1 MVHFS
6 HEGRVK
12 NRELASSQRNTE
24 SVILYVFWSKFICDF
39 VNTMTIDETI
49 YYIIEII
56 ILCHMYF

>member
-12 NRELASSQRNTE
+12 NRELASSQRNIE
-24 SVILYVFWSKFICDF
+24 SILKLICDF
-39 VNTMTIDETI
+39 VKLMKRI

-56 ILCHMYF
+56 ILIMYF